1 MSELVLTGLDVT
13 DRCLH
18 DFRDDIGY
26 LAISEVTDR
35 NRSVTGARVDF
46 SSVALSPWMKRES
59 TEDEEDTDE
68 DDGNHDEDDDDDEGP
83 GGLGEALDRDVI
95 DTALLA
101 IGARRWIRETTGS
114 LMAGRPHVKFKI
126 GLWTPR
132 GSTLLHSSRYEAK
145 NPVARRKESDEEAEV
160 EAERKAASK
169 RADLAPTVVP
179 PPQRPGPF
187 PPEERIWQ
195 SLGDGYANL
204 IALSQSTY
212 SHIAKLH
219 GAEIVSLSDQNKR
232 LLGTVES
239 LSADLRHVHIGTVE
253 QEREEVR
260 DAGDARVREEL
271 GKQFIHELGS
281 LGRALAA
288 SKVGI
293 PPDLADVVGALGSS
307 PDLMEALKLPEVRAL
322 LNDEATL
329 KELAELLKNVATAKR
344 PPPPANKPQPSAAPA
359 TDPAAGDGGG
369 SNAA

>member
-1 MSELVLTGLDVT
+1 MSELIITGLDIT
-13 DRCLH
+13 DTCLH
-18 DFRDDIGY
+18 DFREDIGY

-46 SSVALSPWMKRES
+46 SGVALSPWLKRD
-59 TEDEEDTDE
+59 TTDE
-68 DDGNHDEDDDDDEGP
+68 DEPEEDDDEREEGDDDEP
-83 GGLGEALDRDVI
+83 AGLGGALDRDVV
-95 DTALLA
+95 DTAMLA
-101 IGARRWIRETTGS
+101 IAARRWIRETTAS

-132 GSTLLHSSRYEAK
+132 GQTLLHSSRFEAK
-145 NPVARRKESDEEAEV
+145 NPNAGRKEADEEADV
-160 EAERKAASK
+160 EAERKVAAK
-169 RADLAPTVVP
+169 LRDLTPTVVAP
-179 PPQRPGPF
+179 PLRPGPF

-239 LSADLRHVHIGTVE
+239 LSADLRHVHVGTAE
-253 QEREEVR
+253 QEREQVR
-260 DAGDARVREEL
+260 DAGDARVREAL
-271 GKQFIHELGS
+271 VTQFIQELGS
-281 LGRALAA
+281 LGRAVAA
-288 SKVGI
+288 SKTGI
-293 PPDLADVVGALGSS
+293 PAELSDVVGALGAS

-329 KELAELLKNVATAKR
+329 KELAQLLRNVAAANKAATAAPK
-344 PPPPANKPQPSAAPA
+344 PPTGTPPAD
-359 TDPAAGDGGG
+359 DPAAGNEGG

>member
-1 MSELVLTGLDVT
+1 MSELLLTGLDVT
-13 DRCLH
+13 DKCLH

-35 NRSVTGARVDF
+35 NRSITGARVDF
-46 SSVALSPWMKRES
+46 SGVALSPWLKRDS
-59 TEDEEDTDE
+59 TDDDEP
-68 DDGNHDEDDDDDEGP
+68 EDDDDEEQEDDDAEP
-83 GGLGEALDRDVI
+83 AGLGDALDRDVV
-95 DTALLA
+95 DTAMLA
-101 IGARRWIRETTGS
+101 IGARRWIRESVGS

-132 GSTLLHSSRYEAK
+132 GQTLLHSSRFEAR
-145 NPVARRKESDEEAEV
+145 NPNAGRKEADEEADV
-160 EAERKAASK
+160 EAERKVAAK
-169 RADLAPTVVP
+169 LRDLTPTVVAP
-179 PPQRPGPF
+179 PPRPGPF

-219 GAEIVSLSDQNKR
+219 GAEIISLSDQNKR
-232 LLGTVES
+232 LLGTVEA
-239 LSADLRHVHIGTVE
+239 LSADLRHVHVGTAE

-260 DAGDARVREEL
+260 DAGDAKVREAL
-271 GKQFIHELGS
+271 GVQFIQELGS

-288 SKVGI
+288 SKTGI
-293 PPDLADVVGALGSS
+293 PPELADVVGALGSS
-307 PDLMEALKLPEVRAL
+307 PDLMDALKLPEVRAL

-329 KELAELLKNVATAKR
+329 KELAELLRNVAKATSAAKAKPTTETA
-344 PPPPANKPQPSAAPA
+344 PPAN
-359 TDPAAGDGGG
+359 DPAAGNEGD